1 MKGKRLK
8 MGKTKEK
15 TVFDL
20 AGKFPIK
27 EKTLRIIIALGI
39 AGIVLIFLSSLWDG
53 GESGEAYDGSQT
65 SVSAE
70 IYGDNLEKELK
81 EIISKISGVGR
92 CEILLTMENSVEYVY
107 LSNGDTKTKS
117 IEPTVRGVAV
127 VCDGGENPVTK
138 EKIIDVVTKALNI
151 SSSRV
156 SVTKLY
162 DYQEE

>member
-1 MKGKRLK
+1 
-8 MGKTKEK
+8 MGKTKEN
-15 TVFDL
+15 TAFDFL
-20 AGKFPIK
+20 GKFPVK
-27 EKTLRIIIALGI
+27 EKTVRIIIALGI

-53 GESGEAYDGSQT
+53 GENNKACDGSQS

-70 IYGDNLEKELK
+70 TYGDNLEKELK
-81 EIISKISGVGR
+81 EIVSKISGVGR

-127 VCDGGENPVTK
+127 VCDGGDNPVTK

>member
-1 MKGKRLK
+1 
-8 MGKTKEK
+8 MGKTKGNSL
-15 TVFDL
+15 FDI
-20 AGKFPIK
+20 AGKFSVN
-27 EKTLRIIIALGI
+27 EKTLRIIIAIGI

-53 GESGEAYDGSQT
+53 GENGNASENMQT
-65 SVSAE
+65 SVGAE
-70 IYGDNLEKELK
+70 EYGDNLEKELTN
-81 EIISKISGVGR
+81 IVSKIRGVGK

-127 VCDGGENPVTK
+127 VCDGGDDPVTR
-138 EKIIDVVTKALNI
+138 ERILDAVTKALNI
-151 SSSRV
+151 PSSRV

>member
-1 MKGKRLK
+1 MKGKRLD
-8 MGKTKEK
+8 MGKKKENSF
-15 TVFDL
+15 FDF
-20 AGKFPIK
+20 GEKFPIK
-27 EKTLRIIIALGI
+27 EKALRIIIALGI

-53 GESGEAYDGSQT
+53 GGGDKQDGLQS
-65 SVSAE
+65 SESAE
-70 IYGDNLEKELK
+70 SYGDNLERELTD
-81 EIISKISGVGR
+81 IVSKISGVGR

-127 VCDGGENPVTK
+127 VCDGGDDPVTK

>member
-1 MKGKRLK
+1 
-8 MGKTKEK
+8 MGTPKEK
-15 TVFDL
+15 TSGEMT
-20 AGKFPIK
+20 GKFPVK
-27 EKTLRIIIALGI
+27 EKALRIVIALGI
-39 AGIVLIFLSSLWDG
+39 AGIVLIFLSSLWDTDG
-53 GESGEAYDGSQT
+53 RESSQDGLQSGI
-65 SVSAE
+65 SAE
-70 IYGDNLEKELK
+70 DYGNRLEKELTD
-81 EIISKISGVGR
+81 IISKISGVGR

-156 SVTKLY
+156 SVAKLY
-162 DYQEE
+162 NYQEEQK

>member
-1 MKGKRLK
+1 
-8 MGKTKEK
+8 MGKTKDNS
-15 TVFDL
+15 FFNLD
-20 AGKFPIK
+20 GKFPVK
-27 EKTLRIIIALGI
+27 EKALRIIIALGI
-39 AGIVLIFLSSLWDG
+39 AGIALIFLSSLWDG
-53 GESGEAYDGSQT
+53 GEKSGSGDSFQSSQ
-65 SVSAE
+65 SAE
-70 IYGDNLEKELK
+70 DYGENLEKELT
-81 EIISKISGVGR
+81 EIVSKISGVGR

-138 EKIIDVVTKALNI
+138 EKVIDVVTKALNI

-162 DYQEE
+162 NYQEE

>member
-1 MKGKRLK
+1 
-8 MGKTKEK
+8 
-15 TVFDL
+15 
-20 AGKFPIK
+20 
-27 EKTLRIIIALGI
+27 
-39 AGIVLIFLSSLWDG
+39 
-53 GESGEAYDGSQT
+53 
-65 SVSAE
+65 
-70 IYGDNLEKELK
+70 
-81 EIISKISGVGR
+81 
-92 CEILLTMENSVEYVY
+92 MENSVEYVY

>member
-1 MKGKRLK
+1 
-8 MGKTKEK
+8 MGKTKENSF
-15 TVFDL
+15 FDFG
-20 AGKFPIK
+20 GKFPVK
-27 EKTLRIIIALGI
+27 EKALRIIIALGI

-53 GESGEAYDGSQT
+53 GGNGDTQDGLQS
-65 SVSAE
+65 SESAE
-70 IYGDNLEKELK
+70 SYGDNLERELTD
-81 EIISKISGVGR
+81 IVSKISGVGR

>member
-1 MKGKRLK
+1 
-8 MGKTKEK
+8 MGKTKENSL
-15 TVFDL
+15 FDI
-20 AGKFPIK
+20 AGKFPVK
-27 EKTLRIIIALGI
+27 EKTLRIIIAIGI

-53 GESGEAYDGSQT
+53 GEKGSASDNMQT

-70 IYGDNLEKELK
+70 DYGDNLEKELK
-81 EIISKISGVGR
+81 SIVSKIRGVGR

-127 VCDGGENPVTK
+127 VCDGGDNPVTK
-138 EKIIDVVTKALNI
+138 ERILDAVTKALNI
-151 SSSRV
+151 PSSRV